1 MKPFVVVAS
10 LLLVTSLAQAEE
22 EPLSVS
28 PKVPSFHLGIRT
40 GYALPFGNTNDATT
54 STGLVQT
61 SLSDAVSGGIPF
73 ILDLG
78 YRLTPHIILGVYGQY
93 GYVFVKEGDAGCPS
107 GGECSGADYRFGIQ
121 GRYDFSPENALRP
134 WVGLGLGYEILTGT
148 GTYSGFEFS
157 RSFWGFEFVNV
168 QGGADFAISKSLA
181 IGPFAQFSVGQF
193 SKTKTPLGSD
203 NQDITGT
210 HGWLTLGVA
219 GSAEF

>member
-1 MKPFVVVAS
+1 MKLITIATALLLIAS
-10 LLLVTSLAQAEE
+10 LAHAAEE
-22 EPLSVS
+22 PRSVS
-28 PKVPSFHLGIRT
+28 PKMPSFHLGIRT
-40 GYALPFGNTNDATT
+40 GYALPFGNTNDSTT

-78 YRLTPHIILGVYGQY
+78 YRLTPQVMLGVYGQY
-93 GYVFVKEGDAGCPS
+93 GYVFVKDGDAGCPS

-121 GRYDFSPENALRP
+121 ARYDFVAEKTLRP
-134 WVGLGLGYEILTGT
+134 WLGLGLGYEILTGT
-148 GTYSGFEFS
+148 GTYSGIEFS
-157 RSFWGFEFVNV
+157 RSFWGLEFLSL

-181 IGPFAQFSVGQF
+181 IGPFAQMTLGQF

-210 HGWLTLGVA
+210 HGWLALGVA